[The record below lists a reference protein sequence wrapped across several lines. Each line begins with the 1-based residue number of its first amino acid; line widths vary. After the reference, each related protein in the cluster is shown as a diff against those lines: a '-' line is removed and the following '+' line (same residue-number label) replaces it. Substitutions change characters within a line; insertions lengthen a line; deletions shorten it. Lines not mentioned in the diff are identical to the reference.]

1 MFDLTYNPRK
11 PILKT
16 LIIGSDSRKSASSG
30 IKKGLVGGLLFG
42 PIGAIGGALSAK
54 NKTCTTFLIVY
65 KDKTRE
71 TVTVKNGGAEFK
83 EYIKYLEV

>member
-1 MFDLTYNPRK
+1 MFDLTFNPRK

-16 LIIGSDSRKSASSG
+16 MIIGSDSRKSASSG
-30 IKKGLVGGLLFG
+30 IKKGLFGGLIFG
-42 PIGAIGGALSAK
+42 PVGAIGGALSAK
-54 NKTCTTFLIVY
+54 NKKTTTFLIVY

-71 TVTVKNGGAEFK
+71 TVTVKNDGAEFK